1 MVSGIRSHF
10 ERQLAQLNEDVLR
23 LGSLAQQAVSHAVR
37 ALISGDPDLAREV
50 ISADLNINSLR
61 LELEQRCYELLVT
74 EQPVARDMRIVVSA
88 LTITTDLE
96 RIGDHGKKI
105 AQIYLR
111 MLENPRPI
119 PMGDIQRLSDMALDL
134 LEHALQAYARDDARD
149 AEIVCKGDDAVD
161 GLYKQ
166 TFNIILSYMLENPRL
181 INSGTHLIQVAHELE
196 RVADR
201 STNIAERV
209 IYTNTGELI
218 DLNV

>member
-1 MVSGIRSHF
+1 MVSGVRSHF
-10 ERQLAQLNEDVLR
+10 EKQLAQLNEEVLR
-23 LGSLAQQAVSHAVR
+23 LGSLARQAVSDAMR
-37 ALISGDPDLAREV
+37 ALANNDPDLAREV

-61 LELEQRCYELLVT
+61 FELERRCYELLVT
-74 EQPVARDMRIVVSA
+74 EQPVARDMRIIVSA
-88 LTITTDLE
+88 LTVTNDLE

-105 AQIYLR
+105 AKIYLR

-119 PMGDIQRLSDMALDL
+119 PMGDIQRLGEMALNL
-134 LEHALQAYARDDARD
+134 LARALEAYAADDAVD
-149 AEIVCKGDDAVD
+149 AQAVCLGDDAVD
-161 GLYKQ
+161 ALYKQ

-201 STNIAERV
+201 ATNIAERV
-209 IYTNTGELI
+209 IYTSTGELV